1 MASQLFGNEELQQ
14 LTRGLREVN
23 YQKLAQDV
31 QQSLSNNNNNTNRK
45 QYSKRKMTTPSTSSV
60 GDAAAALSGNLQLP
74 PLRTLDDFVLGSARF
89 QLPNL
94 KDFDKWGNRVVKNL
108 LYYQTNYFLV
118 FLAIYGV
125 MIAFNPTKIV
135 SGLIIQA
142 LIIAII
148 WQFFGSKS
156 KTNFIAS
163 RLTAGNP
170 ILAAQQAQQ
179 KWYILAGA
187 LLGGYL
193 FLHLMSAVLLT
204 AFTLLLPI
212 SATFVHASL
221 RLRNIKN
228 KLANTIESFGPS
240 TPMGALLD
248 ALNVRA
254 DAVMN

>member
-1 MASQLFGNEELQQ
+1 MASQLLAKDYK
-14 LTRGLREVN
+14 RGQGQFN
-23 YQKLAQDV
+23 YQKLSQT
-31 QQSLSNNNNNTNRK
+31 LTKPNK
-45 QYSKRKMTTPSTSSV
+45 YSKMSAPSTSAAS
-60 GDAAAALSGNLQLP
+60 DAAAALAGSLQLP

-118 FLAIYGV
+118 FLAVYV
-125 MIAFNPTKIV
+125 LMIVINPTKII
-135 SGLIIQA
+135 SGLIVQA
-142 LIIAII
+142 LIIAVI
-148 WQFFGSKS
+148 WQFFSSKS
-156 KTNFIAS
+156 KKNFIAS
-163 RLTAGNP
+163 RLTGGNAV
-170 ILAAQQAQQ
+170 LSAQSEQQ

-187 LLGGYL
+187 LLAGYL
-193 FLHLMSAVLLT
+193 FLHMISAVLLT

-212 SATFVHASL
+212 SMTFIHASL

-254 DAVMN
+254 DGVIN

>member
-1 MASQLFGNEELQQ
+1 MSAP
-14 LTRGLREVN
+14 T
-23 YQKLAQDV
+23 
-31 QQSLSNNNNNTNRK
+31 
-45 QYSKRKMTTPSTSSV
+45 TSSV

-118 FLAIYGV
+118 FLAIYV
-125 MIAFNPTKIV
+125 IMIAFYPTKII
-135 SGLIIQA
+135 SGLIVQA

-148 WQFFGSKS
+148 WQFFSSKS

-163 RLTAGNP
+163 RLTGGNQ
-170 ILAAQQAQQ
+170 ILAQQNAQQ

-187 LLGGYL
+187 LLAGYL
-193 FLHLMSAVLLT
+193 FLHMISAVLLT

-212 SATFVHASL
+212 SVTFIHASL

-240 TPMGALLD
+240 TPMGAFLD

-254 DAVMN
+254 DGVMN